1 MTPEATR
8 VLPGSML
15 AVRAAPARDRH
26 ERIRMAGC
34 RSVRSRETNEAMRE
48 CQKCW
53 FRRSGWKQAQ
63 SNHQRGIPRRLHSM
77 LPGLRGRPGSKI
89 AARALAWPERGRQ
102 YLSGRQNGRGAGR
115 QNEWREYF
123 EGSEPMRARVG
134 TARAVEADPKRCSHA
149 EAMKRNARKATAY
162 VTKSRSG
169 DAHQKFEWRDTGE
182 NKP

>member
-1 MTPEATR
+1 MWA
-8 VLPGSML
+8 GSML

-34 RSVRSRETNEAMRE
+34 WSVHSRETNDAMRE
-48 CQKCW
+48 CRKCG

-89 AARALAWPERGRQ
+89 AARALAWPARGRQ

-123 EGSEPMRARVG
+123 EGSEAMRAGRNC
-134 TARAVEADPKRCSHA
+134 AV
-149 EAMKRNARKATAY
+149 
-162 VTKSRSG
+162 SRSG
-169 DAHQKFEWRDTGE
+169 SKEVQPCRGHEAECEKGNRLRHEIAH
-182 NKP
+182 